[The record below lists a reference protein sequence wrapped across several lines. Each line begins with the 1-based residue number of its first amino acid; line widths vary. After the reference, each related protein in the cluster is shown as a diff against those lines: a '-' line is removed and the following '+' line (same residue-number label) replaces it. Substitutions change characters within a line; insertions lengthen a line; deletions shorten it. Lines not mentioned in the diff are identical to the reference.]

1 MKGFHF
7 DVEGKFTHATDL
19 MPDPVVLG
27 RYLVPNRC
35 VKFKP
40 PEPKDGFW
48 PYWTGARWELREL
61 PKPSKVEDRKSE
73 QVDVGDPTRKFDVLR
88 DIAAGLRADVQSEVI
103 RLVGELRAEIAP
115 VIRETALDVV
125 NLRREVGEMRVR
137 IELELE
143 AMEGL
148 HEHHAEEI
156 EGVDS
161 KRVELFERLS
171 KLEAE
176 VSKCQ
181 ALANEMKVMID
192 KMRPMEPIKVVESE
206 GNSVLMS
213 GLVSTKPWW
222 KVWG

>member
-61 PKPSKVEDRKSE
+61 PKPSKVEDRKPE

-88 DIAAGLRADVQSEVI
+88 DIAAGLRTDIQSEVI

-137 IELELE
+137 VELELE

-148 HEHHAEEI
+148 HNHHAEEI
-156 EGVDS
+156 MEIDI
-161 KRVELFERLS
+161 KRIELFERLS
-171 KLEAE
+171 KLEVE
-176 VSKCQ
+176 VSKLQ
-181 ALANEMKVMID
+181 SLADEMKMMID
-192 KMRPMEPIKVVESE
+192 KAKPMEPIKGVESE
-206 GNSVLMS
+206 VSGMLVS
-213 GLVSTKPWW
+213 GLVPTKPWW